1 MTMQPSGATTQQGYP
16 SSMSLLLQLQ
26 ALLQVDVS
34 RATST
39 TLLQYAALLQVE
51 GSPTL
56 TTALCPNAAA
66 TSGVA
71 AQLQQ
76 FCCSPNVVER
86 RPCCNCNNTYVVMTS
101 TMGAMLQPQQRPCCG
116 GERNGGHA
124 ATATVPMLPR
134 CCVGRIERLFFL
146 NRIERLLICI
156 VYTSI
161 CLSLFKKKVLYMFVT
176 INLTIKICLHPL

>member
-1 MTMQPSGATTQQGYP
+1 
-16 SSMSLLLQLQ
+16 MSLLLQLQ

-116 GERNGGHA
+116 GECNGGHA

-134 CCVGRIERLFFL
+134 CCVGRIEWLVFYCFFKSKRTAVDL
-146 NRIERLLICI
+146 QSIL
-156 VYTSI
+156 VYVCHYS
-161 CLSLFKKKVLYMFVT
+161 KKSTVYV
-176 INLTIKICLHPL
+176 CHD